1 MKEFIK
7 DINWDNVIS
16 VISKGA
22 LSLVIAVAIVIIG
35 FWIINIVLK
44 SMKKVM
50 LKKDLDN
57 SLQSFLLSVFKITLR
72 LMILIVA
79 LSQLGVAMSSFV
91 AIIGAA
97 GLAIGMA
104 FSGTLSNFAGGVMI
118 LIFKPFKTGDLI
130 EGQGELGIVSEIQI
144 FSTIIKTLDNKTVII
159 PNAALANGNV
169 TNYSTEPIR
178 RVDFS
183 FGIGYGDNYDT
194 AKATILKFA
203 AEDARILDKPEAPFV
218 ALETLADSSVN
229 MVVRVY
235 AKNEDYWDVFFNM
248 NERVYK
254 EFEASG
260 LSIPYPQM
268 DVHVHNS

>member
-1 MKEFIK
+1 MVEYIK
-7 DINWDNVIS
+7 SINWDKVIS
-16 VISKGA
+16 VITSGA
-22 LSLVIAVAIVIIG
+22 LSLVTAVAIIVIG

-50 LKKDLDN
+50 LKKELDN

-169 TNYSTEPIR
+169 TNYSTEPLR

-183 FGIGYGDNYDT
+183 FGIGYGDNYDV
-194 AKATILKFA
+194 AKSTILKFA
-203 AEDARILDKPEAPFV
+203 AEDAKILDKPEAPFV

-235 AKNEDYWDVFFNM
+235 AKNEDYWDVFFGM

-254 EFEASG
+254 EFESSG

-268 DVHVHNS
+268 DVHVHNK